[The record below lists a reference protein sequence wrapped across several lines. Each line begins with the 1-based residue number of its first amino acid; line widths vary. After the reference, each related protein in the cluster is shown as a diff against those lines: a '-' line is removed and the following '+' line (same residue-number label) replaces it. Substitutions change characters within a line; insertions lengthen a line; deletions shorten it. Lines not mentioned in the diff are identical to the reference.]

1 MTSVRVQSIFS
12 FDTVS
17 LVVERMCA
25 SRPPRGR
32 PPLRRP
38 LNARSWS
45 TLPIGEEV
53 VVPFSAPQGQAGPV
67 YAIRSTLLSISM
79 KSLRER
85 GLYERYLANLSGPH
99 RQMILGTIAGEWLD
113 VEAAFAH
120 YEACDALGLSPQE
133 QREIGG
139 AVGDKQQ
146 RTFFAF
152 LVRAAKAAGVTP
164 WTALEYVHG
173 ARERGFKGGDV
184 SVTKLGPKEVRVTIT
199 GLLLVRIPYFRH
211 GMLGAQAAALRL
223 FASRIYVRDVSRGA
237 PPSVFTTLIS
247 WV

>member
-1 MTSVRVQSIFS
+1 MGDRAESIFS

-17 LVVERMCA
+17 FAVERMCA
-25 SRPPRGR
+25 SRRGR
-32 PPLRRP
+32 SGDHSCDVVQTRDHGAL
-38 LNARSWS
+38 A
-45 TLPIGEEV
+45 TGGEV
-53 VVPFSAPQGQAGPV
+53 VVPFSAPEGRAGPV

-85 GLYERYLANLSGPH
+85 GLYERYLANLNGPH
-99 RQMILGTIAGEWLD
+99 RQLILGTIAGEWLD

-139 AVGDKQQ
+139 AVGDRQQ

-173 ARERGFKGGDV
+173 ARERGFRGGDV

-199 GLLLVRIPYFRH
+199 GLLLVGIPYFRH